1 MPYNYGF
8 HALVELPP
16 GLPDPVFFARNSYV
30 TAILQ
35 IFLYTAAIISVS
47 FLVRFI
53 KSLQG

>member
-8 HALVELPP
+8 HALIELPP
-16 GLPDPVFFARNSYV
+16 GLPDPALFARNSYV
-30 TAILQ
+30 TAIPQ
-35 IFLYTAAIISVS
+35 ILLYTAAIISIS